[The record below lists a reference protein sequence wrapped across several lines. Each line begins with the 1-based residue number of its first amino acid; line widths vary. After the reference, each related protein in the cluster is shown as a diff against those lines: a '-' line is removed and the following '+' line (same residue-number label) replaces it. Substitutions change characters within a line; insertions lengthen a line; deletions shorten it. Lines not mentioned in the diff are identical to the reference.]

1 MRRSRYWALVLTLA
15 APAAADAQSE
25 PPAGGRY
32 VPAPWWMREPVIAAT
47 GQVHINLPANRA
59 QFSATFS
66 EVDGDS
72 ARALAA
78 AARRSAALDAQ
89 LQAFGA
95 SKLQFT
101 RTFVTVPLYRQYRD
115 AAGNR
120 VDNRRAD
127 EIENYQV
134 TSTITIS
141 VQDVSVIEQVYAAVT
156 AAQPS
161 SVTTITWTLQP
172 DDATV
177 TALSITASHDATRRA
192 RESAE
197 AAGARLG
204 PARIIDPSGSVC
216 ATEVLTGW
224 PGFRPGEQSRDVTDD
239 AAFDNARGR
248 GRADRLQ
255 GVPTT
260 AAPPPPPPPPAPPPP
275 GTAASEQ
282 VTLRPPMQRLADRAC
297 IIFSLL

>member
-1 MRRSRYWALVLTLA
+1 MIRRLHYGLLAVALAV
-15 APAAADAQSE
+15 PAMATAQSE
-25 PPAGGRY
+25 QPTT

-47 GQVHINLPANRA
+47 GQVHVNLPANRA

-66 EVDGDS
+66 EVNSDS

-78 AARRSAALDAQ
+78 AARRSAALDER

-95 SKLQFT
+95 AKLQFT
-101 RTFVTVPLYRQYRD
+101 RTFVTTPLYRQYRD

-141 VQDVSVIEQVYAAVT
+141 VQDVSIIEQVYAAVT
-156 AAQPS
+156 AAEPS
-161 SVTTITWTLQP
+161 SVTSIAWTLQP
-172 DDATV
+172 DDATI
-177 TALSITASHDATRRA
+177 TALSVAASRDAARRA

-204 PARIIDPSGSVC
+204 AVRIIDPSGSVC

-224 PGFRPGEQSRDVTDD
+224 PGFRAGEQSRDVSDD
-239 AAFDNARGR
+239 EAFARGR
-248 GRADRLQ
+248 GREQ
-255 GVPTT
+255 GVPTVP
-260 AAPPPPPPPPAPPPP
+260 APPPPPPPPPP
-275 GTAASEQ
+275 GVTASEQ
-282 VTLRPPMQRLADRAC
+282 VTLRPPMQRLMDRAC